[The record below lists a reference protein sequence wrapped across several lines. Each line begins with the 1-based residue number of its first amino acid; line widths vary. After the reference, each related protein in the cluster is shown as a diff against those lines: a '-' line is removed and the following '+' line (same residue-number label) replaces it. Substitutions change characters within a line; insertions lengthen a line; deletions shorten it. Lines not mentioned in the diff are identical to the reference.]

1 MVVAAVSEYTRD
13 TKYPSLCPVIK
24 EVLTCTGNTSVQP
37 IIDAHSEEH
46 PSNAP
51 SGQLEVQVVFALSV
65 VNAEKSDN
73 AGLSI
78 EQAEELDRAMS
89 LEDLDLYAD
98 DEEVD
103 KDAQEGAATVSAAGV
118 FGAVLVVGAVVATAG
133 LALVA
138 IGAGSA
144 GATYCGRGGRLGCGF
159 GDSDSNGEDEDGN

>member
-1 MVVAAVSEYTRD
+1 MQ
-13 TKYPSLCPVIK
+13 PSV
-24 EVLTCTGNTSVQP
+24 GAQ
-37 IIDAHSEEH
+37 SEEH
-46 PSNAP
+46 QSSAP
-51 SGQLEVQVVFALSV
+51 GGQLEVQVVFALSV

-73 AGLSI
+73 SELSI
-78 EQAEELDRAMS
+78 EQADELDRAMS

-103 KDAQEGAATVSAAGV
+103 KDAQEDAATVTAAGV

-144 GATYCGRGGRLGCGF
+144 GATYCGTGGRRGCGF